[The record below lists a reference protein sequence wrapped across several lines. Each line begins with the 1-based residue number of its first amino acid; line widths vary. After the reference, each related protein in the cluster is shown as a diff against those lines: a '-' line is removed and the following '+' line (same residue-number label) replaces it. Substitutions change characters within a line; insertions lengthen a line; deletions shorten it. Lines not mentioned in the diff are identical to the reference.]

1 MDNWWMLGLTGVA
14 CGILSSLFGVGSGL
28 ILVPM
33 LVLIFGFNQQVAQGT
48 SLAVIVPMSLVGA
61 LSYRY
66 LNGIELQLRPI
77 LWLAAGGVAGAI
89 LGSRLPGWLSAP
101 VCQRL
106 FAILLMFIAVRM
118 FFGAARHTGSG
129 ATVGNLG
136 EAISVQQEPRA

>member
-33 LVLIFGFNQQVAQGT
+33 LVLIFGFNQQAAQGT

-66 LNGIELQLRPI
+66 LNGVELQVRPI

-106 FAILLMFIAVRM
+106 FAILLMIIAVRM
-118 FFGAARHTGSG
+118 FLGAAARPGSETTASNHG
-129 ATVGNLG
+129 RAF
-136 EAISVQQEPRA
+136 SDQQEPTA